1 MSTTRTQ
8 VVKFIRKGD
17 HGDKGEQGAALRG
30 PQMWKDCATGY
41 AFQAGVAAQQWKD
54 VVIYNDN
61 YYSCVKAHTKTESNY
76 PGSTD
81 DVNNHYWQLS
91 DKIEIVAANILLA
104 TYALIKNL
112 GVEALEMTDSS
123 GNTVVKIKDGNVVCN
138 TGTFENV
145 TISGKLKGVTG
156 SFKTLNCVD
165 SNGKVV
171 GNITFGTDGRL
182 WFSGD
187 MYHQGYNYTDDRS
200 YRFYTSDLW
209 CRGTFGASQR
219 NILEVKGSYGYYYTK
234 GAYKS
239 GVYVAFT
246 SKTSA
251 QGVEYYQ
258 LPLIGTDNDYAGF
271 PVDIVVFNHNNST
284 VYNYELVMDVTQRAL
299 VVNGNNNHNNVKI
312 FANGILRSWNGGEVA
327 EVVNLFGFMTPAP
340 DTDILGRGL
349 IIGAFRDNDW

>member
-61 YYSCVKAHTKTESNY
+61 YYSCVKAHTKTASNY

-123 GNTVVKIKDGNVVCN
+123 GNTVVKIKDGNVMCN

-145 TISGKLKGVTG
+145 TISGELKGVSG
-156 SFKTLNCVD
+156 SFRTLNCVD
-165 SNGKVV
+165 SSGKVV
-171 GNITFGTDGRL
+171 GSIRFGSDGRL

-187 MYHQGYNYTDDRS
+187 MYHQGYNYTDGRS

-209 CRGTFGASQR
+209 CRGIFGASQR
-219 NILEVKGSYGYYYTK
+219 NVLEVKGSYGYYYTK
-234 GAYKS
+234 GTGKNGAY
-239 GVYVAFT
+239 VTFT
-246 SKTSA
+246 RKTSA
-251 QGVEYYQ
+251 QGVGYYQ
-258 LPLIGTDNDYAGF
+258 LPLVGNDNDYAGF
-271 PVDIVVFNHNNST
+271 PVDIVVFSIGGNT

-299 VVNGNNNHNNVKI
+299 VVNGNNNYNNVKI
-312 FANGILRSWNGGEVA
+312 FANGVLHSWDGGEVA
-327 EVVNLFGFMTPAP
+327 EVVNLSKFMTPTP
-340 DTDILGRGL
+340 DTDMLGRGL

>member
-17 HGDKGEQGAALRG
+17 PGDKGEQGAALRG

-41 AFQAGVAAQQWKD
+41 AFQAGATAQQWKD

-145 TISGKLKGVTG
+145 TISGELKGVTG
-156 SFKTLNCVD
+156 SFRTLNCVD
-165 SNGKVV
+165 SSGKVV
-171 GNITFGTDGRL
+171 GSITFGSDGRL
-182 WFSGD
+182 WLSGD
-187 MYHQGYNYTDDRS
+187 MYHQGYNYADDRS

-209 CRGTFGASQR
+209 CRGIFGASQR
-219 NILEVKGSYGYYYTK
+219 NVLEVKGSYGYYYTK
-234 GAYKS
+234 GVGKNGAY
-239 GVYVAFT
+239 VTFT
-246 SKTSA
+246 RKTSA
-251 QGVEYYQ
+251 QGVGYYQ
-258 LPLIGTDNDYAGF
+258 LSLVGNDNDYAGF
-271 PVDIVVFNHNNST
+271 PVDIVVFSIGGNT
-284 VYNYELVMDVTQRAL
+284 VYNYELIMGVTQRAL
-299 VVNGNNNHNNVKI
+299 VVNGNNNYNNVKI
-312 FANGILRSWNGGEVA
+312 FANGVLRSWDGGEVA
-327 EVVNLFGFMTPAP
+327 EVVNLSKFMTPTP
-340 DTDILGRGL
+340 DTGILGRGL